1 MEHSTQSQ
9 LVRPEG
15 VSKRA
20 RSASALCY
28 LSLSLDGDKWC
39 VLFGPTFTTE
49 WAGFGTTPTD
59 AVNAFDEEFKTRDE
73 HAGWSGWIDGRET
86 WKVGF
91 GPNELSAL
99 RDLLSKIEG
108 S

>member
-1 MEHSTQSQ
+1 MKESTSQ

-15 VSKRA
+15 VSKHA
-20 RSASALCY
+20 KSASALCY
-28 LSLSLDGDKWC
+28 LSLSLDGDQWC
-39 VLFGPTFTTE
+39 ALFGPNLQDGV
-49 WAGFGTTPTD
+49 AGFGTTPTD
-59 AVNAFDEEFKTRDE
+59 AVNAFDKEFKTRNE
-73 HAGWSGWIDGRET
+73 HSDWSAWIEGCED

-91 GPNELSAL
+91 GPDELSAL

>member
-1 MEHSTQSQ
+1 MEQSTKSQ

-39 VLFGPTFTTE
+39 VLFGPNLQDGV
-49 WAGFGTTPTD
+49 AGFGTTPTD
-59 AVNAFDEEFKTRDE
+59 AVNAFDEEFKTRNE
-73 HAGWSGWIDGRET
+73 HADWSAWIDGRET

-99 RDLLSKIEG
+99 RDLLSKI
-108 S
+108 